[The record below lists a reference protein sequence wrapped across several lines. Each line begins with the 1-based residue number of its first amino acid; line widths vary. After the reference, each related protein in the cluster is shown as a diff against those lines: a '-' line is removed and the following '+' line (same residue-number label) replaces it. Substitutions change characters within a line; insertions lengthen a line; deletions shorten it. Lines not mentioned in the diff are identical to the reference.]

1 MKVLDVASLNKG
13 IHATLQEIEKIQ
25 SQLSGVQRSVRDII
39 ALDQSLKGKT
49 GEAIRSFYKQSREFF

>member
-1 MKVLDVASLNKG
+1 MKVLDVASLKEG

-39 ALDQSLKGKT
+39 ALDQ
-49 GEAIRSFYKQSREFF
+49 